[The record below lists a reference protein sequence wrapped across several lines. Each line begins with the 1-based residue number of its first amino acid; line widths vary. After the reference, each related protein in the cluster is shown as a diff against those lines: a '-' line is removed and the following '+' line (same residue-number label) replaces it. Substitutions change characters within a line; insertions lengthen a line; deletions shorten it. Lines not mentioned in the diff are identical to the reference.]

1 MKLPT
6 RLIHNRKG
14 NPERRTVNPP
24 VERASTVILPDRQT
38 LYGGGTGYGRMGL
51 SVHRELEAALCDIEG
66 ASHARLTPSGLSACA
81 VGIAS
86 VVKAGRGKKTKRDPA
101 APKRPMGAYMLWLQ
115 DNRQSIAD
123 E

>member
-24 VERASTVILPDRQT
+24 VERASTVLLPDRKS

-51 SVHRELEAALCDIEG
+51 SVHLELEAALCELEG
-66 ASHARLTPSGLSACA
+66 GKHARLTPSGSLHVAERGEALAGVVYIDS
-81 VGIAS
+81 GI
-86 VVKAGRGKKTKRDPA
+86 
-101 APKRPMGAYMLWLQ
+101 
-115 DNRQSIAD
+115 
-123 E
+123 